1 MKKPK
6 LYIIHGWTYTTA
18 PWTRTI
24 AQLEKKGMK
33 IEMLN
38 VPGLTTASKKVW
50 TIEDYVRWADRNIPT
65 GSVALGHSN
74 GGRILLN
81 LCSEKPDKLKHLIL
95 LDAAG
100 VYETSNKRDVA
111 RTLSKKFSFLK
122 RIPGAAKI
130 WHKLTGATDYARAPK
145 NMKQT
150 LANMLES
157 DARLDLTK
165 VTTPTSI
172 LWGAADTVTPPRQ
185 AEVMHAQIPNS
196 TLDIYPDWTHAPYL
210 SHPDELAR
218 AIYRAYNKPPEPKLA
233 PGISDTAAMS
243 AALAMK
249 KAPEPTMEAKEP
261 NPIAPD
267 LSTKLVLRKDVKR
280 LTAGLRVSDAEAAA
294 VKYQPKKP
302 DIAKKSTNASAVSA
316 ALALKKDHKS
326 AKTPAAKPE
335 TGSVIA
341 ELDQASASKVDFV
354 PLEMTSLP
362 NMPKGAITSA
372 SVPKVSRF
380 EKAKRKMRR
389 SGNK

>member
-130 WHKLTGATDYARAPK
+130 WHKIGRAH
-145 NMKQT
+145 
-150 LANMLES
+150 
-157 DARLDLTK
+157 
-165 VTTPTSI
+165 V
-172 LWGAADTVTPPRQ
+172 
-185 AEVMHAQIPNS
+185 
-196 TLDIYPDWTHAPYL
+196 
-210 SHPDELAR
+210 
-218 AIYRAYNKPPEPKLA
+218 
-233 PGISDTAAMS
+233 
-243 AALAMK
+243 
-249 KAPEPTMEAKEP
+249 
-261 NPIAPD
+261 
-267 LSTKLVLRKDVKR
+267 
-280 LTAGLRVSDAEAAA
+280 
-294 VKYQPKKP
+294 
-302 DIAKKSTNASAVSA
+302 
-316 ALALKKDHKS
+316 
-326 AKTPAAKPE
+326 
-335 TGSVIA
+335 
-341 ELDQASASKVDFV
+341 
-354 PLEMTSLP
+354 
-362 NMPKGAITSA
+362 
-372 SVPKVSRF
+372 
-380 EKAKRKMRR
+380 
-389 SGNK
+389 